1 MTTLGPVLRRF
12 RKEKKY
18 SQSDVAEMLGC
29 SYQQVQ
35 QYENAKSIPP
45 LPRLLRLME
54 ILSIPPN
61 LIIPNGSSKDHA
73 ASEDFFEKKL
83 QQRLASAKPDKK
95 SGKYTS
101 KTFRDAVALGKLFAA
116 LPEPRKK
123 MLAEI
128 AKLLQYLPLLP
139 VLLLMR

>member
-45 LPRLLRLME
+45 LPRLLHLIE

-61 LIIPNGSSKDHA
+61 LIIPNGNGKDYA

-83 QQRLASAKPDKK
+83 QQRITSAKPDKK

-123 MLAEI
+123 MLTEV
-128 AKLLQYLPLLP
+128 AKLIQYLPLLT
-139 VLLLMR
+139 LIW